1 MSDWKLDSSSPVP
14 VRGRNSN
21 RNHNSGSKSDSAK
34 ASASKTGPRKSN
46 GNTFGYR
53 YPSVNSQ
60 EGLPQE
66 KCGGNDDGGD
76 NMKEKHPIIL
86 LGSKETQIVAYL
98 DETPPSRAKDVN
110 YTYEYSSDFVLGD
123 VSHRG
128 LGFFNDETSPDGM
141 GSSSKQMA
149 EQDGFSSASFSSEN
163 ERDVDEGSNCE
174 EGVVVEEM
182 MAENLSPKKN
192 SGFLSIGGMKLYT
205 QDISDGESDDDDVD
219 IDPDDN
225 ESVDDE
231 SSESSQPR
239 EVIGLSE
246 IDSSEDI
253 SDSDLDIDDEV
264 AEDYLRGIGG
274 SSNVV
279 DTKWLLEQALDESD
293 DDSSSDNSF
302 DETVEKLGG
311 IALQDASREY
321 GMKKSRLRRN
331 NTGTDRNFWSPAFDD
346 HMLVKD
352 SRTLSGKKKH
362 VSRLPQSWLLEA
374 QKSKTSRRFPG
385 AKKKQRKEMI
395 AVKRRERMLRRGVDL
410 EQINL
415 KLEQIVLD
423 EVDMYCFQPM
433 HHRDCSQVRR
443 LAAIYRLSSS
453 RQGSGKKSFVV
464 VVRSQ
469 HTCMPSSKDK
479 IRLEKLIGGGNEDAD
494 FSVTKGSNRNTAS
507 TSRGKDKKIA
517 KGSGFG
523 QLELRQSAQSKSSKN
538 SANQQNSRKVSAGRQ
553 SGRKVSYANQPV
565 SFIASSVMHSE
576 TVELETVDPND
587 PNGTCESKGDA
598 NGTSESKGDVYAT
611 CKSKGIFSTGQIGS
625 FEIHTKGFG
634 SKMMAKMGFV
644 EGGGLGK
651 DGQGMAQPIEVIK
664 RPKSL
669 GLGVKF
675 PDTACD
681 DMNSA
686 SVETKRIG
694 AFEKSI
700 KDFGTSPGT
709 ERFGAFEKHTKGFGS
724 KMMAKM
730 GFVEGT
736 GLGKDSQG
744 IVKPLVAVWRP
755 KSRGLGAKH

>member
-1 MSDWKLDSSSPVP
+1 
-14 VRGRNSN
+14 
-21 RNHNSGSKSDSAK
+21 
-34 ASASKTGPRKSN
+34 
-46 GNTFGYR
+46 
-53 YPSVNSQ
+53 
-60 EGLPQE
+60 
-66 KCGGNDDGGD
+66 
-76 NMKEKHPIIL
+76 MKEKHPIIL

-385 AKKKQRKEMI
+385 TKCSYKY
-395 AVKRRERMLRRGVDL
+395 LFL
-410 EQINL
+410 FNL
-415 KLEQIVLD
+415 KD
-423 EVDMYCFQPM
+423 
-433 HHRDCSQVRR
+433 
-443 LAAIYRLSSS
+443 
-453 RQGSGKKSFVV
+453 
-464 VVRSQ
+464 
-469 HTCMPSSKDK
+469 
-479 IRLEKLIGGGNEDAD
+479 
-494 FSVTKGSNRNTAS
+494 
-507 TSRGKDKKIA
+507 
-517 KGSGFG
+517 
-523 QLELRQSAQSKSSKN
+523 
-538 SANQQNSRKVSAGRQ
+538 
-553 SGRKVSYANQPV
+553 
-565 SFIASSVMHSE
+565 
-576 TVELETVDPND
+576 
-587 PNGTCESKGDA
+587 
-598 NGTSESKGDVYAT
+598 
-611 CKSKGIFSTGQIGS
+611 
-625 FEIHTKGFG
+625 
-634 SKMMAKMGFV
+634 
-644 EGGGLGK
+644 
-651 DGQGMAQPIEVIK
+651 
-664 RPKSL
+664 
-669 GLGVKF
+669 
-675 PDTACD
+675 
-681 DMNSA
+681 
-686 SVETKRIG
+686 
-694 AFEKSI
+694 
-700 KDFGTSPGT
+700 
-709 ERFGAFEKHTKGFGS
+709 
-724 KMMAKM
+724 
-730 GFVEGT
+730 
-736 GLGKDSQG
+736 
-744 IVKPLVAVWRP
+744 
-755 KSRGLGAKH
+755 